1 MLPNFPASV
10 HNYTDQRPRTWMSSS
25 ARDDFWILARVLGR
39 FSGEFEWFWKNLPEI
54 FVNLKTDLTLKST
67 LSMELCILYEN
78 STKVLKAFQNTDK
91 LTAIKRGEK
100 KAISCYKC
108 GKKGHTTKIY
118 KATIEPCTTCGS
130 NSHLTSLNNPNYH
143 KKTFFPKKSKT

>member
-1 MLPNFPASV
+1 
-10 HNYTDQRPRTWMSSS
+10 
-25 ARDDFWILARVLGR
+25 
-39 FSGEFEWFWKNLPEI
+39 
-54 FVNLKTDLTLKST
+54 
-67 LSMELCILYEN
+67 MELCILYEN

-143 KKTFFPKKSKT
+143 KKTFFPKKSKIQDSKQEVKKMITALENKIKDLDLSTSFDEGDRTEQF